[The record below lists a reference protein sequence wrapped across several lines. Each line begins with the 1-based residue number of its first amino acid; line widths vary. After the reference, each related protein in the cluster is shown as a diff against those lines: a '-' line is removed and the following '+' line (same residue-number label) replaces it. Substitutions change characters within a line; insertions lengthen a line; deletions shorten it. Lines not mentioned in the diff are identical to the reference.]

1 VSSVADG
8 KNQDVMIINILAV
21 LVGLC
26 FLSLSVGTAP
36 LTACSLAALSL
47 WLLSG
52 TCYRDRTA
60 WMGQSWALPVLLLA
74 LLPWIGLT
82 WSPSPGSALKF
93 AERSHYWL
101 FAFVAA
107 TALKSERHL
116 RLVIMAFITGVG
128 VSAVVVQL
136 YSFGVIPGTFFLT
149 GNATKGYITFS
160 LLIVAAILF
169 AARFY
174 KDSFSTVNRLLYGLF
189 IVFLACTLSSLSG
202 RSGYLALLAV
212 SPWVLLTMFGRR
224 SIVPAVIAVLVTM
237 ALLFSSGRV
246 QQRMSE
252 IPQEIRQY
260 QSGVRDKDKSIIARF
275 MMWEDAV
282 NIFRNNPVMGIGTGG
297 YEYETKRLHP
307 GYSFAHPH
315 NSYLYIAANYGIL
328 GIGLYGW
335 LVLVTFRRGLRAGN
349 SFAGYTIVAFL
360 SVLLIGSLTDTTI
373 LSAATGILLGFV
385 TGIPTGTECTS

>member
-1 VSSVADG
+1 
-8 KNQDVMIINILAV
+8 MAV

-36 LTACSLAALSL
+36 LTICSLAALSF

-52 TCYRDRTA
+52 ICYRDRA
-60 WMGQSWALPVLLLA
+60 SWMGQRWFLPVLLLA
-74 LLPWIGLT
+74 LLPWIGLL
-82 WSPSPGSALKF
+82 WSPSPGSAIKF

-107 TALKSERHL
+107 TSLKSERHL
-116 RLVIMAFITGVG
+116 RLVIMFFITGVS
-128 VSAVVVQL
+128 VSAIVVQL
-136 YSFGVIPGTFFLT
+136 HSFDVLPGTFFLT

-169 AARFY
+169 VARFY
-174 KDSFSTVNRLLYGLF
+174 KDSFSTTRRLMIGLL
-189 IVFLACTLSSLSG
+189 IVFLVYTLTRLSG
-202 RSGYLALLAV
+202 RSGYLAFLAV
-212 SPWVLLTMFGRR
+212 SPWVLMTMFGKR

-237 ALLFSSGRV
+237 ALMLSSGKV
-246 QQRMSE
+246 QQRMSK
-252 IPQEIRQY
+252 IPHEIRQY
-260 QSGVRDKDKSIIARF
+260 QAGVRDKDTAIIGRF

-282 NIFRNNPVMGIGTGG
+282 NVFRKYPVLGSGTGG

-315 NSYLYIAANYGIL
+315 NSYLYVAANYGIL

-335 LVLVTFRRGLRAGN
+335 LVLVTLRRGLRARN

-385 TGIPTGTECTS
+385 TGIPTGTECAS